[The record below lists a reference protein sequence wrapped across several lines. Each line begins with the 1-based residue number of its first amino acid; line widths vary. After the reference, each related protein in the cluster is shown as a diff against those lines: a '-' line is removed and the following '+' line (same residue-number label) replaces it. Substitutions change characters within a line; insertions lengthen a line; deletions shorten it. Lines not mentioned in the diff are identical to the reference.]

1 MGAPLTAHTGNSGP
15 GDASQSDEAFQKLLL
30 ELSRAAFQ
38 STDPSQLI
46 RSFCT
51 LTRAF
56 FQASGAYFWSRSADG
71 ELVGPEADADHAES
85 FRCIPLRAP
94 DTSLAIAPPPTP
106 PPFFLNPL

>member
-1 MGAPLTAHTGNSGP
+1 MGTPGP
-15 GDASQSDEAFQKLLL
+15 DDASQSDETFQRLLL

-71 ELVGPEADADHAES
+71 ELVGTEADADGVES
-85 FRCIPLRAP
+85 FRGVRRRAGDASIAMSP
-94 DTSLAIAPPPTP
+94 VPECLAL
-106 PPFFLNPL
+106 FVRH